1 MKEDFY
7 SFFKSITNVQQMVD
21 MFWKNEK
28 HRIKDWYLAQQKD
41 NDLIISASPEFLLQP
56 ICKELGIKH
65 LIASK
70 VDMYTGQYTGENCYG
85 NEKLKRFI
93 TEYPNEKIQEFYS
106 DSYSDTP
113 LAKLAEKAYIVKKNQ
128 LLNWER

>member
-70 VDMYTGQYTGENCYG
+70 VDMYTGQYTGKNCYSD
-85 NEKLKRFI
+85 EKVKRF
-93 TEYPNEKIQEFYS
+93 TAEYPNEKIQEFYS
-106 DSYSDTP
+106 DSYSDEP